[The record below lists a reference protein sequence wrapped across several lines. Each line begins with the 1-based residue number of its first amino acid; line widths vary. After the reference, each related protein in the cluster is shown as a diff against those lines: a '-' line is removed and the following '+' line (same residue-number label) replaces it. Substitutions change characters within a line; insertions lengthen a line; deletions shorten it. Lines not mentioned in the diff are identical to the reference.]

1 MSAGAIRA
9 DCCAVAPLEVNR
21 PTTAPATIARTLR
34 VLMFTP
40 AGALRPSHRFG
51 AASATLECGRGIYPE
66 HQGLRSPRIFPA
78 MRRGTLE
85 IQAVAGLQP
94 VVLGFAQ
101 PDLEFTA
108 QNVQKFLA
116 LVGVR
121 FAAPPAGL
129 YSEEMRLHRRVA
141 PCQKFH
147 PYARRS
153 FQHLALR

>member
-1 MSAGAIRA
+1 MSAGAMRA
-9 DCCAVAPLEVNR
+9 DCCAIAPYEGNR
-21 PTTAPATIARTLR
+21 PAIAPTTVRKTLR
-34 VLMFTP
+34 IFIFTP
-40 AGALRPSHRFG
+40 AGGPRALHRFG